1 MRLVDGGSR
10 CAGRVE
16 IKYQEEWRRLYSTN
30 GYTWSMKTAAVVC
43 RQLDCGSAVS
53 TRGYRG
59 DEDRR
64 VWWFDS
70 PCAGTESALRECGD
84 VTGGDNSSSVIE
96 VICSGNTH
104 NVVIFTWG
112 SW

>member
-16 IKYQEEWRRLYSTN
+16 IKYQEEWGQLSSGYS
-30 GYTWSMKTAAVVC
+30 SMKYAAVVC

-59 DEDRR
+59 DEDRP
-64 VWWFDS
+64 VWWFYS
-70 PCAGTESALRECGD
+70 HGCAGTESALRECGY
-84 VTGGDNSSSVIE
+84 VRGGGRISSFVIE

>member
-1 MRLVDGGSR
+1 MDGGSR

-16 IKYQEEWRRLYSTN
+16 IKDLEEWRQLSSEFD
-30 GYTWSMKTAAVVC
+30 WIMKHAAVVC

-53 TRGYRG
+53 TRRYDG

-64 VWWFDS
+64 VWMFDS
-70 PCAGTESALRECGD
+70 PCAGTESALRECGE
-84 VTGGDNSSSVIE
+84 VWGGDNSSSVTE

-104 NVVIFTWG
+104 NVVTFTWG

>member
-16 IKYQEEWRRLYSTN
+16 IKHQEEWRRLD
-30 GYTWSMKTAAVVC
+30 TWSFWSMRDAAVVC
-43 RQLDCGSAVS
+43 RELDCGSAVS
-53 TRGYRG
+53 TRRYDG

-70 PCAGTESALRECGD
+70 RCAGTESALRECGGVMD
-84 VTGGDNSSSVIE
+84 RGRNTSYVIE

-104 NVVIFTWG
+104 NVVTFTWG

>member
-16 IKYQEEWRRLYSTN
+16 IKDQEEWRQLIS
-30 GYTWSMKTAAVVC
+30 GFIWSMKTVAVVC
-43 RQLDCGSAVS
+43 RELDCGSAVS
-53 TRGYRG
+53 TRRYDG

-64 VWWFDS
+64 VWWFYS
-70 PCAGTESALRECGD
+70 RCAGTESALRECRHVRGR
-84 VTGGDNSSSVIE
+84 GRSSSSVIE

-104 NVVIFTWG
+104 NVVTFIWG

>member
-1 MRLVDGGSR
+1 
-10 CAGRVE
+10 
-16 IKYQEEWRRLYSTN
+16 
-30 GYTWSMKTAAVVC
+30 MKHAAVVC

-53 TRGYRG
+53 TRGYDG
-59 DEDRR
+59 DEDRP
-64 VWWFDS
+64 VWMYIS
-70 PCAGTESALRECGD
+70 RCAGTESALRECGD
-84 VTGGDNSSSVIE
+84 VERGFSSSSVIE